1 MCQTSG
7 IDVSANVLDITLA
20 QELFQWKPQI
30 TIEEDLKK
38 TFQYL
43 KNEKITDYH
52 RNR

>member
-20 QELFQWKPQI
+20 QEVLQWKPQI

-38 TFQYL
+38 HSS
-43 KNEKITDYH
+43 I
-52 RNR
+52 